1 MMPVEPLLHN
11 PFFGVV
17 ITVVLYISFVYLKKK
32 IRWLHPLIAASA
44 IIIVILQAGGISY
57 ETYRSGA
64 DLVSWVLG
72 PATVA
77 LAVPLYKH
85 AALIRSKLALVM
97 TGVTVGAIISAASTA
112 FILYLSGASHELL
125 YSAVAKSS
133 SAPFSMAI
141 AERQGGI
148 PELAAALTVMT
159 GLFGSLAGPLFLRI
173 CGVKDDLSVG
183 AAIGTSSHG
192 IGTARL
198 MAQSELQGSVSGF
211 AMAAAG
217 IITTLM
223 MMIVEL
229 ITTI

>member
-1 MMPVEPLLHN
+1 MRIDLLLHN
-11 PFFGVV
+11 PIFGLAL
-17 ITVVLYISFVYLKKK
+17 TVLLYSSVYLLKNKKK

-44 IIIVILQAGGISY
+44 FIIIILEAGGISY
-57 ETYRSGA
+57 DTYRLGA
-64 DLVSWVLG
+64 DIVSWALG

-85 AALIRSKLALVM
+85 ASLIRSKLAPVLA
-97 TGVTVGAIISAASTA
+97 GITVGAFISAASTVS
-112 FILYLSGASHELL
+112 LLHLSGASADLL

-133 SAPFSMAI
+133 SAPFSMAV

-148 PELAAALTVMT
+148 PELAAALSVMT
-159 GLFGSLAGPLFLRI
+159 GLFGSLAGPLFLRL
-173 CGVKDDLSVG
+173 CGIRDDLSVG

-198 MAQSELQGSVSGF
+198 VANSETQGSVSGF

-217 IITTLM
+217 I
-223 MMIVEL
+223 V
-229 ITTI
+229 TTIMMLFF